1 MTADE
6 ANIQASTTLSN
17 KRTVIGIIP
26 EEMRMVIGLFKNI
39 GQIPIPRN
47 QWMNIELDKG
57 IPHLFIHMQG
67 NLCYN
72 ESAITF
78 TFLFRGD

>member
-1 MTADE
+1 
-6 ANIQASTTLSN
+6 
-17 KRTVIGIIP
+17 
-26 EEMRMVIGLFKNI
+26 MVIGLFKNI